1 MNEILD
7 GNERDVKYE
16 FVDLRDGDMGV
27 KYTATSRD
35 EIIEKA
41 ERVGISRF
49 QEIDEQGEIHQHY
62 KHGKQ
67 WLSTED
73 AERLA
78 AAVSKQIQSAA
89 EKDDGPDER
98 RASIGIE
105 ARHIAFS
112 NAFAVADPANDVLT
126 PEVSRT
132 WAELDAREFR
142 KLIDPARASDAA
154 EFMQANMGSNPD
166 YEKALSERAPDVVA
180 VLEDARTE
188 QEYLSSLKSISK
200 ARDAELMGLGAAQA
214 ERDADAF
221 DIPQRDRS
229 EPSAAAPEKTSD
241 EALHDIMQRN
251 FHEPAFD
258 RDQIDTMPANEAS
271 RFARADQADYA
282 RLDAAGKKTA
292 AGVLV
297 ENFQNRAYAAEFAR
311 LDPDAAQE
319 AIRLDADT
327 KARWAVERN
336 NADLLAVPNNELSP
350 ENAREIVQEDIA
362 SLRGIAGRDD
372 RVAAAIAMGHN
383 AESQK
388 AYLDELNRQAPEIA
402 KEAVA
407 AFEQVEHRDTELG
420 TPMKSIPGAVMV
432 YNDQP
437 GMRGADI
444 LMPDGS
450 RVSFGGKEAIDRF
463 AEENKLVAEDV
474 AVLKALDSRA
484 DPYRTP
490 AADERLP
497 AGMKVDDLPAIDP
510 AARERME
517 KARAREMAG
526 VREAMG
532 LDGADAAQP
541 APAAKQAPRDE
552 VAALDA
558 RMEKAQLEE
567 LGWRDRED
575 ITDLMRDLE
584 KLASKDWQVA
594 ADLWQKYRPDD
605 IDKPVFIDGDDIDE
619 KKPGRGG
626 VRDDGRVVDGSKEED
641 AARNVTPDALRKRF
655 LQAENK
661 FYFRDD
667 ENKLAFEDKGKR
679 LATEHNDPEIA
690 RSMVDLAQAKGWSS
704 IKLKGTDE
712 FKREVWL
719 QASLKGMDVQGFKP
733 RDVDLARLEDMRKEM
748 GLDTDRASNTIERG
762 AERSK
767 GRDQREER
775 AEPVDRAAVVDEK
788 EQTLSK
794 RQLAALETIKTVMR
808 ARGDSEVA
816 VAMAAEM
823 AAERFQT
830 NRVHVGKIIDHGS
843 APFEN
848 DPKKERSYYVKLQTE
863 AGEKIVWGVDLER
876 AVGAGKAQIGDD
888 VALAY
893 QGNKPVTVNVKEHD
907 KAGNVI
913 GVTEKTTNRNTWDVR
928 RLETLR
934 EEVKERL
941 TEAARNA
948 DRQPLI
954 KVYDRDAQ
962 RTQVRP
968 DIVRNEPSKESE
980 RARSGRG

>member
-221 DIPQRDRS
+221 DIPQRDRVA
-229 EPSAAAPEKTSD
+229 PDVVAPEKSPA
-241 EALHDIMQRN
+241 EALQAIQDRTMLRQEAGQDIEDLSPQGAARL
-251 FHEPAFD
+251 
-258 RDQIDTMPANEAS
+258 
-271 RFARADQADYA
+271 ARADLEDYA
-282 RLDAAGKKTA
+282 QLDAEGKSA
-292 AGVLV
+292 VARVLV
-297 ENFQNRAYAAEFAR
+297 ENFRNREYAAEFAR
-311 LDPDAAQE
+311 HNPDA
-319 AIRLDADT
+319 
-327 KARWAVERN
+327 
-336 NADLLAVPNNELSP
+336 
-350 ENAREIVQEDIA
+350 VQEVIRSADDRRIA
-362 SLRGIAGRDD
+362 SPDA
-372 RVAAAIAMGHN
+372 
-383 AESQK
+383 
-388 AYLDELNRQAPEIA
+388 
-402 KEAVA
+402 
-407 AFEQVEHRDTELG
+407 ELG

-444 LMPDGS
+444 LMPDNS
-450 RVSFGGKEAIDRF
+450 RISFGSKEAIDRF
-463 AEENKLVAEDV
+463 AEENKLVVEDV

-497 AGMKVDDLPAIDP
+497 AGMKVEDLPAIDP

-619 KKPGRGG
+619 KKPGRGA